1 MKENKSIIFYTKRRT
16 SSTAYFAEIGRLF
29 GMKAAGCS
37 GKTATPL
44 VAPD

>member
-1 MKENKSIIFYTKRRT
+1 LPLKD
-16 SSTAYFAEIGRLF
+16 AYFAEIGRVF
-29 GMKAAGCS
+29 GLKAAGCS